1 MSTQSIGEEPS
12 PRSGLDAIPAHVPPA
27 VMTLEGVLSAA
38 LDTLE
43 LHMRKAHFH
52 ATMVGYDST
61 GEIRFAR
68 DLGPVDA
75 RAPANVSMAQLR
87 ELGVD
92 YWYSVIFGLFRFADG
107 PVEMPHP
114 TLSAAAVAVELGSEG
129 GVCIGR
135 LGFIRPTGFVPT
147 TLKLLAVTTEGPQ
160 WGYRT
165 NDLPI

>member
-1 MSTQSIGEEPS
+1 MSIQSIGEGQS
-12 PRSGLDAIPAHVPPA
+12 PRSGLDAVPPHVPPS

-43 LHMRKAHFH
+43 IHMRKAHFH
-52 ATMVGYDST
+52 ETRVGYDSK

-68 DLGPVDA
+68 DLGPVNA
-75 RAPANVSMAQLR
+75 RLPANVSMAELR
-87 ELGVD
+87 SLGVD
-92 YWYSVIFGLFRFADG
+92 FWYTVTFGLFKFTDG

-114 TLSAAAVAVELGSEG
+114 TLSAAAIAVALDKEG
-129 GVCIGR
+129 GACIGR

-147 TLKLLAVTTEGPQ
+147 TLKLIAVTRDGPQ